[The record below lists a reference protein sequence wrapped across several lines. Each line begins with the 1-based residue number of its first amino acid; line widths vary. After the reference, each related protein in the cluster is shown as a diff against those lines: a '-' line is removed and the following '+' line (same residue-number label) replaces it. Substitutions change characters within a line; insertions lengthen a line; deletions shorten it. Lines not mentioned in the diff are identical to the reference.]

1 MNTNILDFIRHHLL
15 EAGDDL
21 DIIDVDQDQPP
32 RNPSFSFTHTASS
45 SSTNYLTPTTAICS
59 CQNSSSR
66 NYVTP
71 TTALCSCQN
80 SSSKS
85 TVEDIDN
92 EVIQQQQYSS
102 SSSIN
107 PPQPQEEKNGEIKQS
122 EDMHYRGVRNRPWGK
137 FTAEIR
143 DPTVKGSRVCL
154 GTFNTAE
161 EAALA
166 YDRAAFRIRGTR
178 ALVNFPFALPH
189 NSDSESGL
197 VHKRKRNSVATGR
210 RSEEL
215 GGCRGDPNQ
224 FPHKME

>member
-1 MNTNILDFIRHHLL
+1 MNTNKLDFIRHRLL
-15 EAGDDL
+15 EVEDDL

-45 SSTNYLTPTTAICS
+45 SSTNY
-59 CQNSSSR
+59 
-66 NYVTP
+66 VTP
-71 TTALCSCQN
+71 TTALNSCQN

-85 TVEDIDN
+85 TVEDIDY
-92 EVIQQQQYSS
+92 EVTQQQQYSSSSS

-107 PPQPQEEKNGEIKQS
+107 PPQPQEEKNGEMKQS
-122 EDMHYRGVRNRPWGK
+122 EARHYRGVRNRPRGK

-178 ALVNFPFALPH
+178 ALVNFPFSLPH
-189 NSDSESGL
+189 NSDSESGV

>member
-1 MNTNILDFIRHHLL
+1 MNTNKLDFIRHHLL
-15 EAGDDL
+15 EVEDDL
-21 DIIDVDQDQPP
+21 DIIDVDQDQP
-32 RNPSFSFTHTASS
+32 SFSFTHTGSS
-45 SSTNYLTPTTAICS
+45 SST
-59 CQNSSSR
+59 

-71 TTALCSCQN
+71 TTALNSCQN

-85 TVEDIDN
+85 TVEDIDY
-92 EVIQQQQYSS
+92 EVTQQQQYSSSSS

-143 DPTVKGSRVCL
+143 DPTVKGSRVWL

-178 ALVNFPFALPH
+178 ALVNFPLALPH
-189 NSDSESGL
+189 NSESGSAV
-197 VHKRKRNSVATGR
+197 VHKRKRNSVAAGQWNAG
-210 RSEEL
+210 L
-215 GGCRGDPNQ
+215 GG
-224 FPHKME
+224 M